1 MANQSNPNLAS
12 QMVKFTAQRVRT
24 LAQQTAARIG
34 RPIDA
39 QAPTQTEQAR
49 LWHLQNPQADMAQVQ
64 ALVDAGQHKQAV
76 DLLYP
81 WRSKL
86 YGSGTPADRVT
97 KAEQISS
104 IAGRNMQAEQNMTT
118 DAGINY

>member
-12 QMVKFTAQRVRT
+12 QMVKFTTQRVRT

-39 QAPTQTEQAR
+39 QAPTQAEQAR

-104 IAGRNMQAEQNMTT
+104 IAGRNQQAEQNMTT
-118 DAGINY
+118 DAGVPY